1 MILIPHFIQRIKLTN
16 DQQYIKDLKST
27 ITGPNRHLK
36 NTLPD
41 SNNRTH
47 YFQVYMKYY
56 AAERLYFMP

>member
-47 YFQVYMKYY
+47 IIFKCT
-56 AAERLYFMP
+56 